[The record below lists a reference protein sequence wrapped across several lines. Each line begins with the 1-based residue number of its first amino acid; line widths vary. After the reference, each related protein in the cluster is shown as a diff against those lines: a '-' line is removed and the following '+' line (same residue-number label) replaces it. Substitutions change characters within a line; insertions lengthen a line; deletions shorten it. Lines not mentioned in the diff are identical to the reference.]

1 MDSFEEKIRHLI
13 EPICEEEAI
22 YLYSVSV
29 HHESRR
35 QVIKIIADT
44 DSGIT
49 LNQCQQLSKK
59 VSDVFYRKDLFQ
71 KDYRLEV
78 SSPGINKPLVKPFEF
93 RRNIGRVLKV
103 NYREGEETKSIV
115 GELVSFDDELIT
127 IRHKNDEIG
136 IPLTTLEQAKIKL
149 KW

>member
-1 MDSFEEKIRHLI
+1 MDSFEEQIRQLI

-22 YLYSVSV
+22 YLYSVSLQN
-29 HHESRR
+29 EGRR

-59 VSDVFYRKDLFQ
+59 VSDVFYRKDLFHR
-71 KDYRLEV
+71 DYRLEV
-78 SSPGINKPLVKPFEF
+78 SSPGINKSLEKPFEF

-103 NYREGEETKSIV
+103 KYREGEEMKSIV
-115 GELVSFDDELIT
+115 GELVDFNDKLIT
-127 IRHKNDEIG
+127 IRLKDDEIG